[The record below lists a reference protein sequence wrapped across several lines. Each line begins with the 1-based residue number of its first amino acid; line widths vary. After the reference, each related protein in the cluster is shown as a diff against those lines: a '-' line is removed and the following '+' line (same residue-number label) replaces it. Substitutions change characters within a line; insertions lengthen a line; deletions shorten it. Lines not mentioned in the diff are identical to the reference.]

1 MFAVTFI
8 VVAVSLVDG
17 SELELFRWTRDAA
30 SGIARAEREGAQFM
44 GADWLASVRIEAR
57 AV

>member
-1 MFAVTFI
+1 MFAVTFV

-30 SGIARAEREGAQFM
+30 SGIARAERDGRQFM
-44 GADWLASVRIEAR
+44 GDAWLASVRIEAR
-57 AV
+57 KV